1 MKLKEYVPPFL
12 TQSKIFSTNYD
23 IQQGEIDSLNEA
35 IEDIVNQCF
44 VDSATWGL
52 KLWEEFLNI
61 KVDETKL
68 ADYRRSSI
76 KAKLRGSGTITVNLI
91 KNVAESFQNGE
102 VDVTENTSPYTFDI
116 KFVGSKG
123 VPPNLEDLK
132 KAIEEIKPAHLAVT
146 YSFTFNTWNNFK
158 NSTWQQAAEDTWDK
172 LRVI

>member
-12 TQSKIFSTNYD
+12 TQSKIFNTNYD

-91 KNVAESFQNGE
+91 RNVAESFQNGE

-158 NSTWQQAAEDTWDK
+158 NSTWQQAADDTWDK